1 MTEGRE
7 QGNDIKEGV
16 GRDVLEGLNV
26 VVQCRT
32 SDERELN
39 MLRLILS

>member
-7 QGNDIKEGV
+7 QGNDIKGV